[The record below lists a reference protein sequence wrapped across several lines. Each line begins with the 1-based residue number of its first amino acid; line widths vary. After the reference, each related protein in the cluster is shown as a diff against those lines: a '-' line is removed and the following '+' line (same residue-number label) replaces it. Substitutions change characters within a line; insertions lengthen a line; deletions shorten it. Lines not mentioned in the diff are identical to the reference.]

1 MAALPGIIKKR
12 FGGAAMKRHEHKPWG
27 TWTSWGGLGSAA
39 EFFQLGWGPLAGGSE
54 AMMSKKNHRE
64 DDG

>member
-1 MAALPGIIKKR
+1 
-12 FGGAAMKRHEHKPWG
+12 MKRHEHKPWG
-27 TWTSWGGLGSAA
+27 TMTTWGGLGAAA

-54 AMMSKKNHRE
+54 MMISKKKHRE